1 MTAPSSSELR
11 FVKTTFSNT
20 AAENGGPMLATVNP
34 LIANAAMNNVFD
46 HVLSDQRTSGLTT
59 RRKLGLKIHQDDTA
73 GYLASARFG
82 VEPTLGE
89 DVVRMFS
96 AAAGADEYEDD
107 LTGSERKYCGG
118 VLVNAITAGASSL
131 VVDVKLAA
139 CTGDIDDGDIIC
151 LTDKYTPD
159 GTGNTEY
166 LTVSGAPSVSGTQ
179 LTITVAETI
188 ANSYAAYSAGTGGK
202 VCSVLAH
209 GTIQAAYSSFS
220 QSRASGYDDS
230 TYPVILNNMGA
241 IDDEITLTFAD
252 ATNFTVESA
261 RLGTLASGSKG
272 SDYSPLHPVFAKAL
286 FTLESVG
293 WNGAVTHQAGDTLTF
308 SIAAAVAYLWEERI
322 IPAGCAPLSGNRVIL
337 LHTSEGL

>member
-20 AAENGGPMLATVNP
+20 AAENGGPMLASVSP
-34 LIANAAMNNVFD
+34 LITNSAMNNVFD

-73 GYLASARFG
+73 GYLATARFG
-82 VEPTLGE
+82 IEPTLGD
-89 DVVRMFS
+89 DVVRMF
-96 AAAGADEYEDD
+96 AATDADEYEDD

-118 VLVNAITAGASSL
+118 TLVNSITAGASSL

-151 LTDKYTPD
+151 LTDKYTPA

-166 LTVSGAPSVSGTQ
+166 LTVDGTPSVSGTQ

-188 ANSYAAYSAGTGGK
+188 ANDYAAYSSGSGGK
-202 VCSVLAH
+202 VCSVLEH
-209 GTIQAAYSSFS
+209 GTIQAAYSSFT

-230 TYPVILNNMGA
+230 TYPILLNNMGA
-241 IDDEITLTFAD
+241 IDDDITITFSD
-252 ATNFTVESA
+252 ATNFTAESA

-286 FTLESVG
+286 FTIESDG
-293 WNGAVTHQAGDTLTF
+293 WNGAVTHQAGDTITF
-308 SIAAAVAYLWEERI
+308 TITAAVAYLWEERI
-322 IPAGCAPLSGNRVIL
+322 IPAGCDPLSGNRVIL